1 MVEGSQTSPTRRAS
15 TRESANGSTQTA
27 ESIEKKM
34 ASLSYSFS
42 QNMPA
47 PRKKKSP
54 FERNFPEL
62 GASDKPAGL
71 NLDSQNRLQSASK
84 DSETRSSLRL
94 NSAPAAGQKTAAERV
109 SSTPIRSATAAE
121 VVAYRRKPSSAPV
134 PKPGRNS
141 ELELFSKL
149 VPTTSAVPRSSKLSG
164 VNSNL
169 GKFPESSKNAQ
180 SNRVKPT
187 NLKTNSTHSLGSGGM
202 VVLGSNANDGRKGSG
217 GLMKLRPTSSTTT
230 SSSLRGS
237 QKSERDVALE
247 KKSEQ
252 QPTGPVSTSE
262 ISPEPVTL
270 PPPQQSEAVVEPALD
285 KTQSQDSNHGPA
297 EESSFGVQ
305 SSFKYPMGSPFQF
318 RDQVESLKRQQSSR
332 AERLVFVN
340 GYRRWSCVCPIGCA
354 NFLPCSVSFAPDP
367 HFGDPF
373 GSEGQKD
380 DSAPV
385 DMSAFSSSANS
396 PLYMP
401 SARSAGDE
409 SVPEGVE
416 GDGDV
421 DESVLPPLPNADDH
435 HEFESVLRQM
445 GWTPEEEDDDRS
457 HGNQESGKQK
467 WLRSFGASS
476 SSARSSSGAREPH
489 QLYIK

>member
-332 AERLVFVN
+332 AE
-340 GYRRWSCVCPIGCA
+340 
-354 NFLPCSVSFAPDP
+354 SVSFAPDP

>member
-1 MVEGSQTSPTRRAS
+1 MVEGSQTSATRPAS
-15 TRESANGSTQTA
+15 TRENANGSTQTA

-62 GASDKPAGL
+62 GGSDKPNGL
-71 NLDSQNRLQSASK
+71 NLDSQNRLQSGAK
-84 DSETRSSLRL
+84 DSEPRSSNLRL
-94 NSAPAAGQKTAAERV
+94 NSGPAPGQKTAAERV
-109 SSTPIRSATAAE
+109 SSTPTRSATAAE
-121 VVAYRRKPSSAPV
+121 VVAYRRKPTSAPV
-134 PKPGRNS
+134 PSCGRKS

-169 GKFPESSKNAQ
+169 GKFPESPKNAQ
-180 SNRVKPT
+180 SNRLKPG
-187 NLKTNSTHSLGSGGM
+187 NLGNPTHSLGSGGM
-202 VVLGSNANDGRKGSG
+202 VVLGSNANDGRKGSR
-217 GLMKLRPTSSTTT
+217 GLMKLRPTSSNTI
-230 SSSLRGS
+230 SSSLNALR
-237 QKSERDVALE
+237 KSEKDVGLVN
-247 KKSEQ
+247 KSEQ
-252 QPTGPVSTSE
+252 RPTGAVGAPE
-262 ISPEPVTL
+262 RSPEP
-270 PPPQQSEAVVEPALD
+270 PNSHPPQESEVVVEPVLE
-285 KTQSQDSNHGPA
+285 KGPPQESNPVAA
-297 EESSFGVQ
+297 EDSSFGVRPL
-305 SSFKYPMGSPFQF
+305 FNYPIGSAFQF

-332 AERLVFVN
+332 AE
-340 GYRRWSCVCPIGCA
+340 
-354 NFLPCSVSFAPDP
+354 SVSFASDP
-367 HFGDPF
+367 HFGDRF

-380 DSAPV
+380 DSPPV
-385 DMSAFSSSANS
+385 DMSAFSSSASS

-401 SARSAGDE
+401 SARTAGEE

-416 GDGDV
+416 VDGDV

-445 GWTPEEEDDDRS
+445 GWTPEEEDDDRG
-457 HGNQESGKQK
+457 HGNQESEKQK

-476 SSARSSSGAREPH
+476 SSARNSSGAREPH

>member
-62 GASDKPAGL
+62 GGSDKPGGL
-71 NLDSQNRLQSASK
+71 NLDSQNRLQSAAR
-84 DSETRSSLRL
+84 DSETRSRLRL
-94 NSAPAAGQKTAAERV
+94 NSGPAPGQKTAAERV
-109 SSTPIRSATAAE
+109 SSTPTRSATAAE
-121 VVAYRRKPSSAPV
+121 VVAYRRKPTSAPV
-134 PKPGRNS
+134 PNSGRKS

-180 SNRVKPT
+180 SNRVKPANLTT
-187 NLKTNSTHSLGSGGM
+187 NPAHSLGSGGM
-202 VVLGSNANDGRKGSG
+202 VVLGSNTNDGRKGTG
-217 GLMKLRPTSSTTT
+217 GLMKLRPTSSTSM
-230 SSSLRGS
+230 SSSLSAS
-237 QKSERDVALE
+237 QKSEKDVGLVS
-247 KKSEQ
+247 KSEQ
-252 QPTGPVSTSE
+252 QPEGAVGTPE
-262 ISPEPVTL
+262 RSPEPVNL
-270 PPPQQSEAVVEPALD
+270 PPPQQSEVVVEPALD
-285 KTQSQDSNHGPA
+285 RQPPESNQVAA
-297 EESSFGVQ
+297 EDSSFGVQ

-318 RDQVESLKRQQSSR
+318 RDQVESLKRQQTSR
-332 AERLVFVN
+332 VE
-340 GYRRWSCVCPIGCA
+340 
-354 NFLPCSVSFAPDP
+354 SVSFAPDP
-367 HFGDPF
+367 HFGDRF

-380 DSAPV
+380 DSPPV

-401 SARSAGDE
+401 SARTAGE
-409 SVPEGVE
+409 ENVPDGVE

-457 HGNQESGKQK
+457 HGNQESEKQK